1 MKDVEG
7 IESEQV
13 MVLERLKQNQ
23 RQDYLKV
30 NMAREVQIV
39 AVETAP
45 YAQKRSC
52 IHIVNQAKKNPIFL
66 KKNRTHIQ

>member
-1 MKDVEG
+1 MFIWFHIRSCDFRSEQKMKDVEG

-30 NMAREVQIV
+30 KGQVMV
-39 AVETAP
+39 
-45 YAQKRSC
+45 
-52 IHIVNQAKKNPIFL
+52 
-66 KKNRTHIQ
+66 

>member
-30 NMAREVQIV
+30 
-39 AVETAP
+39 
-45 YAQKRSC
+45 
-52 IHIVNQAKKNPIFL
+52 KKKILRKKSGLVCKIFDWKSSNSVY
-66 KKNRTHIQ
+66 KKYKH

>member
-1 MKDVEG
+1 MWNNGKIFALHRSEQKMKDVEG

-30 NMAREVQIV
+30 G
-39 AVETAP
+39 P
-45 YAQKRSC
+45 
-52 IHIVNQAKKNPIFL
+52 
-66 KKNRTHIQ
+66 